1 MMTTNNVTKYLKF
14 ANVQMAAESLFG
26 FRNPATIPVGA
37 TVDNTNET
45 ALSKENLV
53 FGNNNRASKFTD
65 TLAKEFADNWQ
76 LVEHK
81 ANTATGFSGTLFKAK
96 QDNAALGI
104 KKDELVLSFR
114 STEFADDAARD
125 NEATNRLEIQKHGW
139 AFGQIADMENWYAEL
154 LTRTDATTGELVLGN
169 SKLNVTG
176 YSLGGHLA
184 TAFNLL
190 RQADGTFATRI
201 QETYTFNGAG
211 VGTVKDSGA
220 NGLPATLKSVIDEFR
235 VDSANTIT
243 NLANSYVRGV
253 YFDFKQALT
262 GSANITEAQVTA
274 ARALLNTQ
282 IDDDPDMGASG
293 KAAARKEAASLIEA
307 LDRVRLVRAEALRA
321 PQLPDAG
328 AGGQAANI
336 DMAKIGAAS
345 IDYQLAVGKA
355 ALRTSAAKTDPL
367 SSAIAGYT
375 GRLRTSGITGFN
387 DVYGEVPPSSVAHS
401 QYHYGKD
408 VPVFIE
414 DQPLHRGEFF
424 TQAYEEWKRTGDIK
438 LLLPNFSEN
447 DFGDTHSLVLLVDS
461 LAVQHTFA
469 QIDPSIDANTLKQ
482 VILAASNKKADSIPG
497 QQGKAEG
504 DVLENVVNSLS
515 AMLGEDVVLVGNNNG
530 GTWAD
535 VPAREAMHAQLKAI
549 QSNPTFLALQGR
561 VSLQSSDGAL
571 KLTPAENG
579 TSVPLALLD
588 FGAYAAL
595 KALSPFMLVAK
606 EGQREAAN
614 SSWQLLNDE
623 VSAYSKWLA
632 DTQLSEAQRNA
643 GFANFSNE
651 WLADRAKMVN
661 ALGARN
667 LRNIDEAGSIPLLAN
682 EIQGVLRRDLQ
693 TNTTI
698 RSGVG
703 LQDFQRRR
711 VTFGTDE
718 ADSVSALEGGG
729 LSDALYGQAGDDTLT
744 GNKGDD
750 YLEGGLGND
759 KYIYVRGDGKD
770 TILDVDGKGELRIG
784 NYLQFRG
791 RRLAARASGVSNT
804 ISEVWIDENAGL
816 RFQFTDTAR
825 DASNSRRGNLLI
837 TRYDGN
843 DLALNPDLMASGS
856 DAIKLRNVGYQDVV
870 LSAPSQN
877 GPNQP
882 GYMGIKLDLDRR
894 VGVAEGV
901 GSNQFARATPT
912 SGGGTPNP
920 INLSELGSS
929 TLNLVT
935 DFVSDVAVTV
945 RVLLT
950 GGLGLVAAKFGLTL
964 GDETVQFGAEGYI
977 DVTLNS
983 GSAQKFVSLHSLGD
997 IDQSTNGTLEIQLLD
1012 ANGQV
1017 ATNSDGSQVKANLA
1031 VNFTATDEANDLPN
1045 VTVTIDGDQL
1055 FSGFPDQLDGSRSQA
1070 RNERLNGL
1078 NGNDT
1083 LRGFDGDD
1091 ILDGGQ
1097 GRNILSG
1104 GTGKDVL
1111 MNIGTMGPNITALDA
1126 IGDGGADD
1134 DSIFVGERKTDWAA
1148 EIAAGAT
1155 EVGST
1160 DFGAFIG
1167 GGSGNDRILGSAN
1180 TDVILGGED
1189 RDLIVAGGGA
1199 DVIMGDAFAISSA
1212 GNGFTYAEN
1221 TAEYSARRGFVVQQ
1235 QPEGFSNTTIVV
1247 EAGSKVS
1254 PGSDAVSQLLM
1265 HEQATAGKDDTI
1277 HAGGGNDYAIG
1288 DGGNDTVYGEL
1299 GNDTLAGGHGNDTL
1313 LGGAGND
1320 LLMGDYNLN
1329 LTPISNGVGVV
1340 LTGDDFVD
1348 GGDGDDIAMGNRGN
1362 DVVYGGRGDDILY
1375 GDEAPD
1381 SNGNNGDYTDGAGGD
1396 DYIDGEQGNDGLFGG
1411 AGNDT
1416 LYGGEG
1422 DDVLGGDGQVE
1433 FAATVGPNA
1442 IQRDVSAARGGSD
1455 VIDGGV
1461 GNDYIFAGGG
1471 DDTLFGGDGN
1481 DILKGEEGNDYLDGG
1496 RGKSLLVGGAGNDTL
1511 IAGDD
1516 ADNNLLRGD
1525 DVASIL
1531 AGSQHGN
1538 DTIFGGK
1545 RRDFIEGGGGDDT
1558 IYGGGDWDE
1567 INGDD
1572 PNLAESF
1579 HGNDTLAGRHGNDT
1593 LLGGAGN
1600 DVLMGDYNLNRTP
1613 ISNGIGS
1620 GVRYVQFADG
1630 VRLDQATQAKASN
1643 DPQYDVRCAA

>member
-1 MMTTNNVTKYLKF
+1 MTTNNVAKYLKF
-14 ANVQMAAESLFG
+14 ANVQMAAESLFVPP
-26 FRNPATIPVGA
+26 RTPITSIAVGQTMGPGSMTEA
-37 TVDNTNET
+37 S
-45 ALSKENLV
+45 LG
-53 FGNNNRASKFTD
+53 FGNNDRASKFPP
-65 TLAKEFADNWQ
+65 TLAADFVNYWDV
-76 LVEHK
+76 VEHK
-81 ANTATGFSGTLFKAK
+81 ANTSTGFSGTLFKAK
-96 QDNAALGI
+96 ANNAALGI
-104 KKDELVLSFR
+104 QKDELVLSFR
-114 STEFADDAARD
+114 STEFVDDAMRD
-125 NEATNRLEIQKHGW
+125 SKATNDLEVRQRGW
-139 AFGQIADMENWYAEL
+139 ALGQIDDMEKWYAEL
-154 LTRTDATTGELVLGN
+154 RADP
-169 SKLNVTG
+169 SKIPEGAEVSVTG

-184 TAFNLL
+184 TAFNIL
-190 RQADGTFATRI
+190 RRENRQSAQVAA
-201 QETYTFNGAG
+201 TYTFNGAG
-211 VGTVKDSGA
+211 VG
-220 NGLPATLKSVIDEFR
+220 GLKGNTELKGVLADFRSLKVNPTESMEWLALSEATRREFVLDAEER
-235 VDSANTIT
+235 V
-243 NLANSYVRGV
+243 NS
-253 YFDFKQALT
+253 L
-262 GSANITEAQVTA
+262 
-274 ARALLNTQ
+274 
-282 IDDDPDMGASG
+282 
-293 KAAARKEAASLIEA
+293 
-307 LDRVRLVRAEALRA
+307 RAEQTRVA
-321 PQLPDAG
+321 QLADKGNPITTRVNE
-328 AGGQAANI
+328 QATF
-336 DMAKIGAAS
+336 
-345 IDYQLAVGKA
+345 DYQLAVLLATNNKTTPVSNLLNPADDVNTLPISPVLAPA
-355 ALRTSAAKTDPL
+355 AARFANMYEIYGQDGGVGGFSFV
-367 SSAIAGYT
+367 SF
-375 GRLRTSGITGFN
+375 SG
-387 DVYGEVPPSSVAHS
+387 V
-401 QYHYGKD
+401 HYGANRYAS
-408 VPVFIE
+408 FIE
-414 DQPLHRGEFF
+414 DQPYKRGNWDRLD
-424 TQAYEEWKRTGDIK
+424 ALAGR
-438 LLLPNFSEN
+438 LLQNEPGQN
-447 DFGDTHSLVLLVDS
+447 DFADTHSLVLLVDS
-461 LAVQHTFA
+461 FAVQHTLA
-469 QIDPSIDANTLKQ
+469 QFDPNVDPRLLNQFL
-482 VILAASNKKADSIPG
+482 VAASNKKAETVDGS
-497 QQGKAEG
+497 QGKAEG
-504 DVLENVVNSLS
+504 DVLENVVNALS
-515 AMLGEDVVLVGNNNG
+515 DMLGEDVVLVGNNNG

-549 QSNPTFLALQGR
+549 QNSPTFLALQGR

-571 KLTPAENG
+571 KLTPAEDG
-579 TSVPLALLD
+579 TPAPLAVLD
-588 FGAYAAL
+588 FGAFAAL
-595 KALSPFMLVAK
+595 KALSPIMLVAK
-606 EGQREAAN
+606 PGQRENAN
-614 SSWQLLNDE
+614 SSWQLINDE
-623 VSAYSKWLA
+623 ASAYSKWLA
-632 DTQLSEAQRNA
+632 DTQLSEDQRNA
-643 GFANFSNE
+643 GLATFSNE

-667 LRNIDEAGSIPLLAN
+667 LRNIDEAGSMPLLAN
-682 EIQGVLRRDLQ
+682 ETQGVLRRDLQ

-729 LSDALYGQAGDDTLT
+729 LSDALYGLAGDDTLR
-744 GNKGDD
+744 GNGGDD
-750 YLEGGLGND
+750 YLEGGVGND
-759 KYIYVRGDGKD
+759 KYIYVKGDGKD

-784 NYLQFRG
+784 NYFQFRG
-791 RRLAARASGVSNT
+791 RRLATRASGTSNT
-804 ISEVWIDENAGL
+804 ISEVWVDENAGL

-825 DASNSRRGNLLI
+825 DTSNSRRGDLLI

-843 DLALNPDLMASGS
+843 DLALNPDIMAAGN

-870 LSAPSQN
+870 LSAPSPN
-877 GPNQP
+877 GPNHP

-894 VGVAEGV
+894 VGIAEGV
-901 GSNQFARATPT
+901 GSNPFAKAAST
-912 SGGGTPNP
+912 SGGGTSNP

-945 RVLLT
+945 RVLLR
-950 GGLGLVAAKFGLTL
+950 GGLQLLAPKFGLTL
-964 GDETVQFGAEGYI
+964 GDETVEFGTQGYI

-1012 ANGQV
+1012 ATGQV
-1017 ATNSDGSQVKANLA
+1017 ATNADGSQVKATLA

-1055 FSGFPDQLDGSRSQA
+1055 FSGFPDQLEGSRSQA

-1362 DVVYGGRGDDILY
+1362 DVVYGGRGDGEDILF
-1375 GDEAPD
+1375 GDA
-1381 SNGNNGDYTDGAGGD
+1381 GD
-1396 DYIDGEQGNDGLFGG
+1396 DYLDGEDGKGYLFGG

-1416 LYGGEG
+1416 LYGAENEENQLLG
-1422 DDVLGGDGQVE
+1422 DDIVSRVAASLHGDDYIEGGS
-1433 FAATVGPNA
+1433 
-1442 IQRDVSAARGGSD
+1442 QRDLIVGGGGNDVIFAGAGDD
-1455 VIDGGV
+1455 VIDGDSSTEELGAFEGTDTIYAEE
-1461 GNDYIFAGGG
+1461 GNDTVRAGGGNDEVYGEAGDDLIFGGKG
-1471 DDTLFGGDGN
+1471 DDTLDGGDG
-1481 DILKGEEGNDYLDGG
+1481 K
-1496 RGKSLLVGGAGNDTL
+1496 
-1511 IAGDD
+1511 
-1516 ADNNLLRGD
+1516 
-1525 DVASIL
+1525 
-1531 AGSQHGN
+1531 

-1545 RRDFIEGGGGDDT
+1545 RRDFIEGGGGDDSET
-1558 IYGGGDWDE
+1558 GVSLKRTASLQRRANHTRHVRYERRGGMLAQRKYLGVTSWQAQARMRLRVTQPSCSHFNKTPNPPIDGQFGAKMSGSSRGMASLGRSNCFWNELALAQQGCVKRSQTARNGWDE
-1567 INGDD
+1567 KQFDSEH
-1572 PNLAESF
+1572 PS
-1579 HGNDTLAGRHGNDT
+1579 GNCKRFYAFA
-1593 LLGGAGN
+1593 AGN
-1600 DVLMGDYNLNRTP
+1600 R
-1613 ISNGIGS
+1613 
-1620 GVRYVQFADG
+1620 
-1630 VRLDQATQAKASN
+1630 
-1643 DPQYDVRCAA
+1643 